1 MIRKEKSRKA
11 KKGLSPVV
19 STILLIVIV
28 IIIAII
34 IFLWAR
40 RFIGE
45 IGEKEILGVR
55 KSVDKFCPEVKFEA
69 SVETDASGDKLL
81 YMINTGDVP
90 IYELSIKQMNT
101 GTGTSI
107 VRNLTI
113 QLEGGSTYNPENE
126 DDRKM
131 DWGYN
136 KIVIIPVLLGETSKT
151 RQKYTCEE
159 EFGVEIEL

>member
-34 IFLWAR
+34 IFLWAK

-69 SVETDASGDKLL
+69 SVESDKL
-81 YMINTGDVP
+81 YMVNTGDVP
-90 IYELSIKQMNT
+90 IYDINIKQIDTDSGSSLVENY
-101 GTGTSI
+101 
-107 VRNLTI
+107 TI
-113 QLEGGSTYNPENE
+113 QLEGGSTYGP
-126 DDRKM
+126 DDEADRPSINSLI
-131 DWGYN
+131 YERV
-136 KIVIIPVLLGETSKT
+136 IIIPVLLGETSKT
-151 RQKYTCEE
+151 REKYTCGE